1 MQRMELQR
9 LRRIGRTVVIA
20 LLWAGAA
27 RAQGSGRTTEI
38 DPGWLISD
46 AAARQV
52 TFDVI
57 AGYNGV
63 NGALNFNGF
72 ADGELTV
79 IVPLGWRVVMPF
91 SNRDGVLPHSA
102 QIIDDVRPIPPG
114 PVESA
119 FQRAYSTKLA
129 QGLAAGQTDVIR
141 FRANRAGKFMIFCAV
156 PGHGLAGMWIG
167 LDVVEGAEPAMKH
180 RSKGESRP

>member
-1 MQRMELQR
+1 MKLHTA
-9 LRRIGRTVVIA
+9 RRVGRILVVA

-27 RAQGSGRTTEI
+27 RAQVSPRETEI

-46 AAARQV
+46 AAAQRV
-52 TFDVI
+52 TFDLI

-72 ADGELTV
+72 ADGELTL

-91 SNRDGVLPHSA
+91 SNRDGMLPHSA

-141 FRANRAGKFMIFCAV
+141 FRADRVGKFLIFCGV
-156 PGHGLAGMWIG
+156 PGHGIAGQWIRM
-167 LDVVEGAEPAMKH
+167 DVVKDAEPALVH
-180 RSKGESRP
+180 TPTEESPQ